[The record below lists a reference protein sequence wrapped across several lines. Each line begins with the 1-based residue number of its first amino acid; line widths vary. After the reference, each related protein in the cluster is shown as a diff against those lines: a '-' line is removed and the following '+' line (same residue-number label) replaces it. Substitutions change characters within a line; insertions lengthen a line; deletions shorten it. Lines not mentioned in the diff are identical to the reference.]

1 MAGLAVT
8 GTGGDVLFIEATAM
22 ATGDNHGEAGLTRT
36 DHTGHLE
43 RSRPTSPVRPFLR
56 TRMHFGL
63 VAKRKQSTV
72 FTLDAP

>member
-36 DHTGHLE
+36 DHTGRRDESAHIA
-43 RSRPTSPVRPFLR
+43 RSSLPSHSDALR
-56 TRMHFGL
+56 ISRQTQ
-63 VAKRKQSTV
+63 QSTV